1 MSAATEQE
9 AAKLQAALEGSSIEE
24 HFTKFVTDGVKKKIL
39 KRQKAMRGLLQAHP
53 EFWTAN
59 KLKPLDELETR
70 DFVKLMRLCFGSEAA
85 DLSGAQQQILKAFLG
100 KPLTYTNYINIED
113 ACLTAAQVS
122 ETYALQPTAQRNI
135 VTLAIKQLR
144 SAHPP
149 DDLDHDEAKS
159 LLDRVVAR
167 GNVHTIEEFTDEILS
182 ELCENKTAVAAV
194 IERGLSRFGMPAN
207 EKTTLKRLLEL
218 PDEEPQGKR
227 TRTTCFACG
236 REGHKKSV
244 CSFMEQHHP
253 DVNLENVPWA
263 ESIKGK
269 AWNLKKR
276 DVLPGTQTLA
286 GIPFAYVSTLE

>member
-1 MSAATEQE
+1 
-9 AAKLQAALEGSSIEE
+9 LSS
-24 HFTKFVTDGVKKKIL
+24 TC
-39 KRQKAMRGLLQAHP
+39 
-53 EFWTAN
+53 N

-149 DDLDHDEAKS
+149 DDHDHDEAKS

-167 GNVHTIEEFTDEILS
+167 GNTHTVEEFTDEILS

-207 EKTTLKRLLEL
+207 EKTTMKRLLEL

-286 GIPFAYVSTLE
+286 GIPFAYVSTRN